1 MKTNANNMLRF
12 LLLLCSAVLSTL
24 CCVANNREG
33 KIASVASDG
42 TTRRA
47 LVYAPQVQK
56 SAAPLVF
63 VFHGRG
69 GSMSGISQKIDIHN
83 HWSEAIVVYPQGM
96 WGEGRYRE
104 GFGWVIPSGEEEGRD
119 IRFFDDLLKYLLE
132 NYNIDRENIYAA
144 GHSNGS
150 VFTHALWALRGEL
163 FRGFMTSSAGS
174 AMLRSNA
181 KKRVPKPVFIIGGV
195 DDELVKIEGIR
206 REIEKVKQLNGCT
219 EQRKFLKS
227 ATLYR
232 GKGGADVAVVIHPS
246 GHQFQS
252 ALVPEV
258 VAFFKYVQKKQR

>member
-1 MKTNANNMLRF
+1 MLRF

-33 KIASVASDG
+33 KIVSVTSDG

-69 GSMSGISQKIDIHN
+69 GSMSGISQKLDIHN

-104 GFGWVIPSGEEEGRD
+104 GFGWVISDTDDEGRD
-119 IRFFDDLLKYLLE
+119 IRFFDVLLE
-132 NYNIDRENIYAA
+132 YIEKSYNVDADNIFAT
-144 GHSNGS
+144 GHSNGGG
-150 VFTHALWALRGEL
+150 FTYALWA
-163 FRGFMTSSAGS
+163 FRGDKFKGFAPSASSTRRLGE
-174 AMLRSNA
+174 NA
-181 KKRVPKPVFIIGGV
+181 NKRKPKPVLIIGGSE
-195 DDELVKIEGIR
+195 DDVVRIERVR
-206 REIEKVKQLNGCT
+206 REIEIVKQINGCT
-219 EQRKFLKS
+219 THRKFSKS
-227 ATLYR
+227 VTLYR
-232 GKGGADVAVVIHPS
+232 GVDGADVAVAIHPS

-252 ALVPEV
+252 ALVPEIV
-258 VAFFKYVQKKQR
+258 NFFQYLYSREK

>member
-1 MKTNANNMLRF
+1 MLRL
-12 LLLLCSAVLSTL
+12 LLLLCSVALSTL
-24 CCVANNREG
+24 CCVANNRAG
-33 KIASVASDG
+33 KIVSVKSEG
-42 TTRRA
+42 MTRRA
-47 LVYAPQVQK
+47 LVYAPQSQK

-69 GSMSGISQKIDIHN
+69 GDMHTVSQKIDIHN

-96 WGEGRYRE
+96 WCEGGYRD
-104 GFGWVIPSGEEEGRD
+104 GFGWVVSDTDDEGRD
-119 IRFFDDLLKYLLE
+119 IRFFDVLLE
-132 NYNIDRENIYAA
+132 FIEKNYSVDADNIFAT
-144 GHSNGS
+144 GHSNGGG
-150 VFTHALWALRGEL
+150 FTYALWA
-163 FRGFMTSSAGS
+163 FRGDKFKGFAPSAAGTRR
-174 AMLRSNA
+174 LGENA
-181 KKRVPKPVFIIGGV
+181 KKRMPKPVLIIGGSE
-195 DDELVKIEGIR
+195 DDVVRIEGIR

-219 EQRKFLKS
+219 EQSKFLKT